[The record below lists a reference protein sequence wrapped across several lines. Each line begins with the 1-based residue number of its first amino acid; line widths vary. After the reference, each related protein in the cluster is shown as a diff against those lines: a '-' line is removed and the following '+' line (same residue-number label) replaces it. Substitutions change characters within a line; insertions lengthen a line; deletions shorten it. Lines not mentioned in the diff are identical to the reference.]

1 MKGVFFMVETKNSM
15 DFFMGALSP
24 AGGFRGYFHH
34 LDQQPDLWMYLIKAG
49 PGCGKS
55 TMMKRLAE
63 RSGQYVERLHCSS
76 DPDSLD
82 GVIFPKNNAAIIDA
96 TAPHIVEP
104 NYPGAKQ
111 TVVSLFDTLDDQI
124 LKEHSTEIIQLFDR
138 CSELQ
143 KSANR
148 CISSASLLL
157 HEQQMI
163 ALSALDHKKLS
174 GYTEHLAQRLLP
186 STGKTGKEHLRLLSA
201 VTPKGV
207 VCYRNS
213 IVAAADKIIVFED
226 EQGAAAQKAIS
237 ILRNAALQAGYEIY
251 TCLCPLSQSETAEHL
266 LIPSL
271 GLAFVTSNRWHPMQ
285 FEQQQTVHCSRF
297 SDKSA
302 LACHKN
308 RLRLSRQTVEEL
320 LRQTSEY
327 QRQAKS
333 THDQLEAFYRSA
345 ADFGKVEKITQ
356 QVAEKIGF

>member
-1 MKGVFFMVETKNSM
+1 MEKYKNSM
-15 DFFMGALSP
+15 NFFMGALSP
-24 AGGFRGYFHH
+24 AGGFRGYFPH
-34 LDQQPDLWMYLIKAG
+34 LDQQPDLWLYLIKAG

-55 TMMKRLAE
+55 TMMKKLAE
-63 RSGQYVERLHCSS
+63 RAAQPVERIHCSS

-82 GVIFPKNNAAIIDA
+82 GVVFLKSKAAIIDA
-96 TAPHIVEP
+96 TAPHIIEP

-111 TVVSLFDTLDDQI
+111 TVVSLFDTLNETT
-124 LKEHSTEIIQLFDR
+124 LKENRAEIIRLFDR

-157 HEQQMI
+157 REQQMI
-163 ALSALDHKKLS
+163 ALSALDNKKLT
-174 GYTEHLAQRLLP
+174 GYAERLAQRLLP
-186 STGKTGKEHLRLLSA
+186 ATGKKGIEHLRLLSA
-201 VTPKGV
+201 VTPKGI

-213 IVAAADKIIVFED
+213 VLAVADKIIVFED
-226 EQGAAAQKAIS
+226 EQSAAAKKAIG

-251 TCLCPLSQSETAEHL
+251 SCLCPLSQSETAEHI

-271 GLAFVTSNRWHPMQ
+271 KLAFVTSNRWHPMH
-285 FEQQQTVHCSRF
+285 FENQQTVHCARF
-297 SDKSA
+297 SDKAA

-327 QRQAKS
+327 QRQAKAS
-333 THDQLEAFYRSA
+333 HDRLETFYRSA
-345 ADFGKVEKITQ
+345 ADFEKVEAITQ
-356 QVAEKIGF
+356 AVAKKMGF